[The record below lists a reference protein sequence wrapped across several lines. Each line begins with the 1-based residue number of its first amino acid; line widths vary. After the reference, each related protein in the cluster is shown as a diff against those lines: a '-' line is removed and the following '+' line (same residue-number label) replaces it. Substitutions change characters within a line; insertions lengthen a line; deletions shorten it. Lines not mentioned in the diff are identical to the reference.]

1 MVILHGRS
9 IDDIVSAFAYKPQP
23 HHKFPFGNDDESSP
37 PPSSPSPPSKA
48 SSLVR
53 VGRRD
58 GQNTTRGGGDFE
70 PVEEGP
76 NTPPLPQ
83 PPLLKNKRRKKTLAS
98 LTSTSTSSSFASPPS
113 SSSSLPSSFIRTT
126 VGGKPLVV
134 SRFFP
139 LPPQASSPVV
149 IGVKDTKSQK
159 SRSTGKC
166 IPSRSADNEKRTKKK
181 KINCID
187 DNLDD
192 EEKEERSRQQLEKS
206 GRMGKQPIAQLSAA
220 EKKSDAY
227 RRVPA
232 NSAWE
237 PPASCHHLL
246 QERHSF
252 DPWRVLI
259 ICMLLNVTSGRQ
271 VEKVLPGLFLLCP
284 DAEATTKVPEEEIET
299 VIQTLGLQKKRARMI
314 KHFSC
319 EYLRNDWTHVTQ
331 LHGIGKYAADAYAIF
346 CVGKPEQVV
355 PRDHKLL
362 DYWSFVCSKSETE

>member
-1 MVILHGRS
+1 MVILHGWS

-23 HHKFPFGNDDESSP
+23 HRKFPFGNDDKSSP

-48 SSLVR
+48 SSLAR
-53 VGRRD
+53 AGRGD
-58 GQNTTRGGGDFE
+58 GHNTSPRDFE
-70 PVEEGP
+70 PVAEGP
-76 NTPPLPQ
+76 KTPPLPQ
-83 PPLLKNKRRKKTLAS
+83 PPLLENKRRKKTPAS
-98 LTSTSTSSSFASPPS
+98 LTSTSSSSASAPS
-113 SSSSLPSSFIRTT
+113 SSSSLPSSFIRII
-126 VGGKPLVV
+126 VAGKPLVV

-139 LPPQASSPVV
+139 LPPQASSLVV
-149 IGVKDTKSQK
+149 LGGKDPKIRKSK
-159 SRSTGKC
+159 SSGKS
-166 IPSRSADNEKRTKKK
+166 IPSRSADNEKRTKKN
-181 KINCID
+181 KINSID
-187 DNLDD
+187 KNLDD
-192 EEKEERSRQQLEKS
+192 EEEEERSRQHPEKS
-206 GRMGKQPIAQLSAA
+206 GRIGKQPVAQLSAT

-284 DAEATTKVPEEEIET
+284 DAEVTTKVPEEEIEK

-331 LHGIGKYAADAYAIF
+331 LHGIGN
-346 CVGKPEQVV
+346 
-355 PRDHKLL
+355 
-362 DYWSFVCSKSETE
+362 ETG